1 MKLLNIK
8 DLKNKTVLVNINQVK
23 KISTSKG
30 NTLFY
35 FEEKLIVRTKTPIDE
50 IFKMIE
56 AI

>member
-23 KISTSKG
+23 NISSKG